1 MNAASAEELIRLAR
15 EGDREALGRLL
26 EQYRAYLRLLA
37 QRRLDAVAQAR
48 VDASDVV
55 QQTCMEA
62 HRDFAAFRGGHEGE
76 LLAWLRRILEH
87 NAAHT
92 IERHIYAQK
101 RTLDREKPLDDSQ
114 SAAGPLLGRLAAEQT
129 SPSRRAMLGEAAVRL
144 AQALE
149 HLPEDQREAVR
160 LRHLEGWTLDQL
172 TEHFQ
177 RSETAVAGLLKRG
190 LRGLR
195 SHFRGAGGQEAI

>member
-1 MNAASAEELIRLAR
+1 MNAANAEDLIRRAR
-15 EGDREALGRLL
+15 EGDREALGKLL
-26 EQYRAYLRLLA
+26 ERYRAYLRLLA
-37 QRRLDAVAQAR
+37 QRRLDAAAQAR

-62 HRDFAAFRGGHEGE
+62 HRDFAAFRGQAEGE

-92 IERHIYAQK
+92 IERHVYAQK
-101 RTLDREKPLDDSQ
+101 RTIDKERSLDDSQ
-114 SAAGPLLGRLAAEQT
+114 NAAGPLRRRVAADQT

-149 HLPEDQREAVR
+149 CLPEDQREAVR
-160 LRHLEGWTLDQL
+160 LRHLEGWTMEQL
-172 TEHFQ
+172 TAHFH

-195 SHFRGAGGQEAI
+195 THFRGDDQPG